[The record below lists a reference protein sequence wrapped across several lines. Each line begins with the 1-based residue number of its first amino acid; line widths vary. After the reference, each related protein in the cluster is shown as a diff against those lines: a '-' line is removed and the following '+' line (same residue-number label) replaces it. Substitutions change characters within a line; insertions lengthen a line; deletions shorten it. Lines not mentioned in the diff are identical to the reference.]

1 METEIV
7 LRVRLGQ
14 LNILLAEAGVPY
26 EIVYELDEINEDFN
40 EVDVTLVVGA
50 SDTVTWP
57 SQYDIL
63 ISFFN
68 TNISFSFFQ
77 IVLKRWTATRRTM
90 QIVPYTVCRYWRC
103 GTARKWLHWRGTP
116 SLWAMRAFRT
126 PSSWRITRTFCS
138 VMKYKLLL
146 LYIYN

>member
-50 SDTVTWP
+50 SDTVT
-57 SQYDIL
+57 
-63 ISFFN
+63 
-68 TNISFSFFQ
+68 
-77 IVLKRWTATRRTM
+77 
-90 QIVPYTVCRYWRC
+90 
-103 GTARKWLHWRGTP
+103 
-116 SLWAMRAFRT
+116 
-126 PSSWRITRTFCS
+126 
-138 VMKYKLLL
+138 
-146 LYIYN
+146 